1 MGVRSWF
8 SADWWFNSATRRLL
22 PLLVQVW
29 VGTGCQKITDDL
41 SSIPESL
48 PVTNKDLS
56 DLASIRSIPQ
66 VTGLFGQMESGSYY
80 YKRVT
85 FLTCAMPC
93 DFLKF
98 GSIPAPNASQN
109 KDLLDLSLIGPN
121 APGIWAIWSL
131 MLTKKKW
138 TRSISR
144 VRSSSQARSCPAFG
158 MWWQCHSKIPLS
170 QWISSNPVCKLL
182 YVCDFFVIL
191 KSVKKY

>member
-1 MGVRSWF
+1 M
-8 SADWWFNSATRRLL
+8 
-22 PLLVQVW
+22 QVW

-93 DFLKF
+93 DFRHMPGKQGLAGF
-98 GSIPAPNASQN
+98 GFNQLNDPGNWVMWVLVFMN
-109 KDLLDLSLIGPN
+109 KCLGLL
-121 APGIWAIWSL
+121 
-131 MLTKKKW
+131 
-138 TRSISR
+138 
-144 VRSSSQARSCPAFG
+144 
-158 MWWQCHSKIPLS
+158 
-170 QWISSNPVCKLL
+170 
-182 YVCDFFVIL
+182 
-191 KSVKKY
+191 